1 MTDYTPMSHK
11 IKTIDI
17 DIHIDPAKYWSSYYS
32 SSSSSY
38 YILVFFVLVLKSDN

>member
-1 MTDYTPMSHK
+1 MTAYTPMSHK
-11 IKTIDI
+11 LKTIDI

-32 SSSSSY
+32 SSSSY